1 MIRGGGVSSKFL
13 LTVALRDCMR
23 RVLDDSVTRHLVE
36 VDDIATS
43 LVEMQRAVGQYVEVV
58 RVC

>member
-1 MIRGGGVSSKFL
+1 
-13 LTVALRDCMR
+13 MR

-36 VDDIATS
+36 VDDIAAS